1 MYFQTKFYIVLK
13 WGLHMTMTPIFKSDY
28 LVNYFDLTILFL
40 IGLLISIIY
49 TVYDIRHNI
58 GNRYLAAS
66 IVSILMCS
74 FGLFFTLSEL
84 F

>member
-1 MYFQTKFYIVLK
+1 
-13 WGLHMTMTPIFKSDY
+13 MTITPIFKSDY

-49 TVYDIRHNI
+49 SVYDIRHSINK
-58 GNRYLAAS
+58 RYLAGS
-66 IVSILMCS
+66 IVSIIMCS
-74 FGLFFTLSEL
+74 FGLICTLYEL

>member
-1 MYFQTKFYIVLK
+1 
-13 WGLHMTMTPIFKSDY
+13 MTMTPIFKSDY

-40 IGLLISIIY
+40 ISLLISVIY
-49 TVYDIRHNI
+49 TVYDIRHNKDK
-58 GNRYLAAS
+58 RYLAAS

-74 FGLFFTLSEL
+74 IGLFLTLSEL

>member
-1 MYFQTKFYIVLK
+1 
-13 WGLHMTMTPIFKSDY
+13 MTMTSVFKSDY

-58 GNRYLAAS
+58 DKRYLVAS